1 MPGDEIAEF
10 LRRAQ
15 QRREEQMRK
24 QAQPQTPPMQ
34 PPQPQ
39 GPPPPQRLSQAK
51 LEPLDNPYE
60 PIVVADVAPMPFPQS
75 PPPQQPTQRQSFQS
89 TSAPPR
95 QVGQPRPPQQPR
107 RGVKPAQPSRRVA
120 EADRDVEKRLHGKF
134 DHELGQ
140 DLGVAKGDA
149 SSQVTQATASIVSP
163 VVARVQ
169 EMLRSPIDL
178 RASLIVAE
186 ILKRPNFD

>member
-1 MPGDEIAEF
+1 MAGDEIAEF

-24 QAQPQTPPMQ
+24 QAQAQNPPMAA
-34 PPQPQ
+34 
-39 GPPPPQRLSQAK
+39 PPPQASAPPPRLSPSK

-75 PPPQQPTQRQSFQS
+75 PPSVQL
-89 TSAPPR
+89 PPR
-95 QVGQPRPPQQPR
+95 QQPPLAVPPRQTNQGRPPQQLQ
-107 RGVKPAQPSRRVA
+107 RGIKPVQPSRRVSDV
-120 EADRDVEKRLHGKF
+120 DRDTEKRLQGKF
-134 DHELGQ
+134 DHQLGQ
-140 DLGVAKGDA
+140 DLGGSKGEA
-149 SSQVTQATASIVSP
+149 SAQVTQVTSSGLSP
-163 VVARVQ
+163 VVGRVQ
-169 EMLRSPIDL
+169 EMLRAPNDL

>member
-24 QAQPQTPPMQ
+24 QAQAQNPPM
-34 PPQPQ
+34 PAPQPQ
-39 GPPPPQRLSQAK
+39 APAPRLSPSK

-60 PIVVADVAPMPFPQS
+60 PVVVAEVAPMPFPQA
-75 PPPQQPTQRQSFQS
+75 PPPQQL
-89 TSAPPR
+89 PPR
-95 QVGQPRPPQQPR
+95 QPYQAPMAVPPRQGNQARPPQQPQ
-107 RGVKPAQPSRRVA
+107 RGIKPAQPSRRVS
-120 EADRDVEKRLHGKF
+120 EADRDVDKRIHGKF

-149 SSQVTQATASIVSP
+149 SAQVTQATSAFVSP

-169 EMLRSPIDL
+169 EMLRTPGDL